1 MNEKILEIVK
11 KVREAKKRNFK
22 QTFDLA
28 INLKGLD
35 LKKSENK
42 IKSEITLPHG
52 LGKAAKIGLIVDML
66 IPKAKELE
74 NIVLIKKDEVEELGR
89 NKKLAKKFAKEC
101 KSFVAEA
108 PLMPLVGKFLGQVLA
123 VRNKMPTP
131 IPPTLQDLKPVI
143 QKRLNIVKIALKDSP
158 VIHLP
163 VGSEEMK
170 DEHIAENI
178 ETTIN
183 SVTGILPKGRD
194 NIKNFYLK
202 LTMGKGVKFN
212 L

>member
-1 MNEKILEIVK
+1 
-11 KVREAKKRNFK
+11 
-22 QTFDLA
+22 
-28 INLKGLD
+28 
-35 LKKSENK
+35 
-42 IKSEITLPHG
+42 
-52 LGKAAKIGLIVDML
+52 ML

-74 NIVLIKKDEVEELGR
+74 NIVLIKKEEIEGLGR
-89 NKKLAKKFAKEC
+89 DKKLAKKFAKEC

-108 PLMPLVGKFLGQVLA
+108 PLMPLVGKSLGQVLA

-131 IPPTLQDLKPVI
+131 IPPTLQDLKSVI
-143 QKRLNIVKIALKDSP
+143 QKRLNIIKIALKDST

-183 SVTGILPKGRD
+183 SVTGILPKGKD